1 MRRANLCRRFVLCEA
16 ARRWNVG
23 IIGTCVISSVYSTNA
38 PPCPGPLFMLDLITW
53 HASKKLTVA
62 LQRRISRTGK
72 VPEIKKKKC
81 GQIVSRPEN
90 SLWIVQGSWNGRKW
104 ETGGQGGG
112 SPGNVL
118 TFLVLP
124 RGVAKVWSSFAG
136 TLNFSFAYLVLE
148 SLAGWSSIFPPKI
161 VILC

>member
-53 HASKKLTVA
+53 HASKKFTVA

-72 VPEIKKKKC
+72 VPEIKKKKNVDRLYQDQNIHFESFKAVEM
-81 GQIVSRPEN
+81 G
-90 SLWIVQGSWNGRKW
+90 WNGKREGRGGDLP
-104 ETGGQGGG
+104 ETSWPSWCCPEE
-112 SPGNVL
+112 SPKCE
-118 TFLVLP
+118 
-124 RGVAKVWSSFAG
+124 VAS
-136 TLNFSFAYLVLE
+136 LE
-148 SLAGWSSIFPPKI
+148 LLISHLHT
-161 VILC
+161 